1 MAILKINENPTISDT
16 IVFEIT
22 TKDIKNC
29 NLFTPYKI
37 NSLVIYY
44 VERNFSGGNTKQY
57 NQSIYDENKL
67 AAAKAAE
74 IIACNDPT
82 EANIQAARAAKHESE
97 SNISTNPFFFNDAK
111 PVHVVGNSS
120 YPAWLATDLDN
131 AFLELVDTGSFTYT
145 WEPQGMRE
153 GDYFICWTW
162 TPLAAGDNFSDHLK
176 FSLIGDTQVTTS
188 IPTHFTDP
196 KKYETLLERYTPE
209 MFKMLICP
217 TDRTPDVLDKL
228 NKSIAL
234 GFNTLENLTN
244 QIVDL
249 QDANSIHEALIP
261 NLSNLFGLKLKTED
275 PTKWRGQI
283 KRAVPL
289 NKMKGTKKALLE
301 AMEQAGASVLKFDQL
316 WQIIS
321 SYTWQQEFKF
331 NEELSFILEKN
342 ALPIDEE
349 NFELWMKPVGESW
362 IELSSDYVEFSTD
375 DEGNS
380 VVTWI
385 GGELEIDP
393 IDLIAG
399 DKIRILYLIR
409 EVPDETAQ
417 NLETYIRLL
426 PLMDQRDDGDQ
437 EYPPKNWNVRLIAK
451 DDPLF
456 SLVVPDRNPFHD
468 FLIYGQVRTEFPYSE
483 NIYNMDEYNGC
494 CVGETTV
501 ITENGLKKI
510 KDISNDNSILTEF
523 GFKKFE
529 SLQNQGKRKTLCIK
543 TKLGNK
549 LQITPNHRFKILNKE
564 GIIEWKTADSLNVN
578 DYILGKKG
586 GFEKIPK
593 KECADKDVW
602 YLIGH
607 IYGDG
612 GLSFSKQKKLQ
623 FSWLVSETEPEIK
636 SFIES
641 VLKTNL
647 AKFNV
652 FERLPEKH
660 QKFTD
665 FKCKEKIYLIRSSA
679 IQFNI
684 ENILPKYE
692 KKGNWK
698 KNLPKNIWTA
708 SEEQACAFLRGLFD
722 TDGGMQG
729 KHPLLTTKWH
739 SLAKEVQQLLLLI
752 GINSSVTSY
761 NVKWKKETR
770 KYFRVRIIGE
780 NGRNLFI
787 EKINFL
793 SLKKKQ
799 KLEKEV
805 ERSILF
811 ADRMIIPNACDII
824 RSIFNHK
831 KRISK
836 NKVEQRNNKEKRIL
850 TLLTRL
856 KQGYQTTIPDNLID
870 NIIEKAE
877 EFGNKNENL
886 NFLKDYKKNNWFFD
900 KIISIEDG
908 VEEDVFDP
916 INVAETESYLSEGL
930 VSHNSI
936 RNSKNPCDIDKSFV
950 DPCSACVSSCYNIDV
965 EIENLADDR
974 IQEVKQVLKEYTPFH
989 SILHT
994 LNFIGGINEFFEPP
1008 TEEIE
1013 ILITYFGEDFMIAG
1027 DGQTYFNRIMKLVE
1041 TNGIL
1046 RSELADSFEVLSATS
1061 ATAYN
1066 DYIVVFCPE
1075 IELEDLGIAKNGTAS
1090 LEIKSPSS
1098 LAGEYSVDETS
1109 GNTIKLT
1116 SGSLEPIDNCN
1127 NFFDVD
1133 GTLNSCAFVFDIN
1146 NPIDAING
1154 TLCNILQDNQYTIK
1168 KQEED
1173 FGLLGVKTLVDVEDG
1188 DAVSAYQILIPAY
1201 RVTAYDILD
1210 ILPNGDLVIKNEND
1224 GTLPASSASSVA
1236 FTIKNGL
1243 TTVLSST
1250 SDLIVRNRG
1259 LVTALNSNALPI
1271 QNTLTINEN
1280 CYQKISG
1287 EEYLITE
1294 FKDTDKYFI
1303 ENYQGG
1309 STNGVTILINQKI
1322 VKEKIGYLSHRG
1334 INLKIAGN
1342 IEQSLGIQNGTNS
1355 YVVTDDGIENDGFKE
1370 NFIVLVDGESYWIKE
1385 IDGLNPTG
1393 FTTINLSG
1401 TDKYWKTLSAGG
1413 TTVTVSIYQYS
1424 KNGATIDGQRYNL
1437 PEHTFRTIDRSGQPV
1452 ITGILD
1458 TEEVVMSLSNNDDN
1472 FVDTVQQTENVS
1484 FTIEYDDGTTEERT
1498 I

>member
-57 NQSIYDENKL
+57 NQSIYDETKL

-483 NIYNMDEYNGC
+483 NIYNMDEYNG
-494 CVGETTV
+494 
-501 ITENGLKKI
+501 
-510 KDISNDNSILTEF
+510 
-523 GFKKFE
+523 
-529 SLQNQGKRKTLCIK
+529 
-543 TKLGNK
+543 
-549 LQITPNHRFKILNKE
+549 
-564 GIIEWKTADSLNVN
+564 
-578 DYILGKKG
+578 
-586 GFEKIPK
+586 
-593 KECADKDVW
+593 
-602 YLIGH
+602 
-607 IYGDG
+607 
-612 GLSFSKQKKLQ
+612 
-623 FSWLVSETEPEIK
+623 
-636 SFIES
+636 
-641 VLKTNL
+641 
-647 AKFNV
+647 
-652 FERLPEKH
+652 
-660 QKFTD
+660 
-665 FKCKEKIYLIRSSA
+665 
-679 IQFNI
+679 
-684 ENILPKYE
+684 
-692 KKGNWK
+692 
-698 KNLPKNIWTA
+698 
-708 SEEQACAFLRGLFD
+708 
-722 TDGGMQG
+722 
-729 KHPLLTTKWH
+729 
-739 SLAKEVQQLLLLI
+739 
-752 GINSSVTSY
+752 
-761 NVKWKKETR
+761 
-770 KYFRVRIIGE
+770 
-780 NGRNLFI
+780 
-787 EKINFL
+787 
-793 SLKKKQ
+793 
-799 KLEKEV
+799 
-805 ERSILF
+805 
-811 ADRMIIPNACDII
+811 
-824 RSIFNHK
+824 
-831 KRISK
+831 
-836 NKVEQRNNKEKRIL
+836 
-850 TLLTRL
+850 
-856 KQGYQTTIPDNLID
+856 
-870 NIIEKAE
+870 
-877 EFGNKNENL
+877 
-886 NFLKDYKKNNWFFD
+886 
-900 KIISIEDG
+900 
-908 VEEDVFDP
+908 
-916 INVAETESYLSEGL
+916 
-930 VSHNSI
+930 SI

-1013 ILITYFGEDFMIAG
+1013 ILITYFGEDFMVAG

-1294 FKDTDKYFI
+1294 FKDADKYFI

-1437 PEHTFRTIDRSGQPV
+1437 PEHTFRTIDRSGQPI